1 MDLAS
6 FTRFQDFIKYAD
18 AAKIDK
24 MWALILSAFCY
35 SDPKSKTLKDPFTQN
50 SLNSYWFR
58 MKRFQEKYRT
68 LKSIS
73 PTQIK
78 NFDKKQSNKTDKRIS
93 LTD

>member
-58 MKRFQEKYRT
+58 ID
-68 LKSIS
+68 IS
-73 PTQIK
+73 
-78 NFDKKQSNKTDKRIS
+78 DSD
-93 LTD
+93 

>member
-78 NFDKKQSNKTDKRIS
+78 NFDKKAIE
-93 LTD
+93 

>member
-58 MKRFQEKYRT
+58 MKRFHEKYVER
-68 LKSIS
+68 
-73 PTQIK
+73 
-78 NFDKKQSNKTDKRIS
+78 NFA
-93 LTD
+93 

>member
-1 MDLAS
+1 MDLSS

-50 SLNSYWFR
+50 SLNSYHLDSNFG
-58 MKRFQEKYRT
+58 T

-78 NFDKKQSNKTDKRIS
+78 NFDKKAIE
-93 LTD
+93 

>member
-35 SDPKSKTLKDPFTQN
+35 SDPKSD
-50 SLNSYWFR
+50 S
-58 MKRFQEKYRT
+58 
-68 LKSIS
+68 
-73 PTQIK
+73 
-78 NFDKKQSNKTDKRIS
+78 D
-93 LTD
+93 